1 MSAMRKRTWLLLAAC
16 VVAATAWAGQ
26 TAAQTPAQPTI
37 TLPPD
42 LDRVLRD
49 YEAAWQKRDAA
60 ALAALFVEDGFVLSS
75 GTDPVRGR
83 TQIQQHYTGQGGPL
97 ALRPFAFAADR
108 DAGYIIGGFAPQK
121 GQPDVGKFTLTL
133 LKNKKGRWLIVS
145 DMDNMNARPRQ

>member
-1 MSAMRKRTWLLLAAC
+1 MSALRSRMWLLVAC
-16 VVAATAWAGQ
+16 VVAATSWAVQ

-37 TLPPD
+37 TLPAD

-83 TQIQQHYTGQGGPL
+83 VQIQQHYTGQGGPL
-97 ALRPFAFAADR
+97 ALRAFGFAADR

-121 GQPDVGKFTLTL
+121 GGPDVGKFTLTL
-133 LKNKKGRWLIVS
+133 LRNKKGRWLIVS